1 MRTAIALAIAV
12 SAIALACSSDDGNGG
27 GAPPPVE
34 GAGHITEL
42 GVGVIEVVT
51 GVGPAITSGDLLEV
65 HYTGWLND
73 GRKFDS
79 SVDRGQTFT
88 FKLDNGDVI
97 AGWDDGVAGMAVG
110 GVRRLVIPPEL
121 AYGDDGREG
130 SIPPGAELVFDIEL
144 ISFTPCEFPAGSP
157 PPLDVDA
164 ETFTTDSGVQVIII
178 EKGSDED
185 PTQAGDS
192 VSMNYTGWLTAD
204 GTIFDSSHNRC
215 EEFTFL
221 LGSGQVIQGWDE
233 GILGMSPGDVRRFII
248 PAELAYGEQARPGIP
263 ANSSLTFDVELIAF
277 GRQTPAE

>member
-1 MRTAIALAIAV
+1 MRTALAIAIV
-12 SAIALACSSDDGNGG
+12 IGVIAVACSDDNGNGG
-27 GAPPPVE
+27 GLPTVE
-34 GAGHITEL
+34 GTSSLTDL

-51 GVGPAITSGDLLEV
+51 GVGPAITPGDLLEV
-65 HYTGWLND
+65 HYTGWLTD

-79 SVDRGQTFT
+79 SLDRGETYT

-164 ETFTTDSGVQVIII
+164 ETFTTESGVQVIVI

-185 PTQAGDS
+185 PTQNGDS

-204 GTIFDSSHNRC
+204 GTMFDSSHNRC

-221 LGSGQVIQGWDE
+221 LGSGQVIEGWDE
-233 GILGMSPGDVRRFII
+233 GILGMSPGEVRRLII
-248 PAELAYGEQARPGIP
+248 PAELAYGEQGRTSIP
-263 ANSSLTFDVELIAF
+263 PNSGLTFDVELIAF
-277 GRQTPAE
+277 GRQTPAD

>member
-1 MRTAIALAIAV
+1 MRTAIALAIAI

-51 GVGPAITSGDLLEV
+51 GVGPAITSGDVLEV

-79 SVDRGQTFT
+79 SVDRAQTFT

-97 AGWDDGVAGMAVG
+97 AGWDDGVAGMAQG
-110 GVRRLVIPPEL
+110 GIRRLVIPPEH
-121 AYGDDGREG
+121 AYGDRAREG
-130 SIPPGAELVFDIEL
+130 IPPGSELVFDIEL
-144 ISFTPCEFPAGSP
+144 ISFIPCEFPAGSP

-164 ETFTTDSGVQVIII
+164 ETFTTEGGVQVIVI
-178 EKGSDED
+178 EKGSEED

-204 GTIFDSSHNRC
+204 GTMFDSSHNRC
-215 EEFTFL
+215 AEFTFL
-221 LGSGQVIQGWDE
+221 LGSGQVIKGWDE
-233 GILGMSPGDVRRFII
+233 GVLGMSPGDVRRLII
-248 PAELAYGEQARPGIP
+248 PAELAYGEQARTGIP
-263 ANSSLTFDVELIAF
+263 ANSSLTLDVELIAF